1 VVRIGT
7 LVALATL
14 LISCQNESHPA
25 FSPAPSPSPH
35 ISPAAAILQ
44 SSEVPTGL
52 TACVGSNQ
60 PVDVYA
66 SVMNGFDI
74 AVGRRLSGYWED
86 LVAEG
91 AESGSVSVYASDPA
105 SCAAELGA
113 GNASAIA
120 SVVIRFADDGQAD
133 RAWQAGLF
141 GFIPPAPA
149 QLQAGMTRGAAT
161 GLGLSSFTYE
171 RPTVRLA
178 TWRRGFYVALVIATN
193 LDLNTY
199 KAATALINARLN

>member
-1 VVRIGT
+1 ML
-7 LVALATL
+7 LV
-14 LISCQNESHPA
+14 SCQNESHPA

-35 ISPAAAILQ
+35 IAPAAAILQ
-44 SSEVPTGL
+44 PSEVAPGL
-52 TACVGSNQ
+52 TVCVGSNQ

-66 SVMNGFDI
+66 SVMDGFDTAI
-74 AVGRRLSGYWED
+74 GQRLSGYWND

-113 GNASAIA
+113 GTAGAIA
-120 SVVIRFADDGQAD
+120 SVVVRFGDDGEAE

-161 GLGLSSFTYE
+161 GLGLSSFTYA
-171 RPTVRLA
+171 RPSVRLA
-178 TWRRGFYVALVIATN
+178 TWRRSFYVALMIATN
-193 LDLNTY
+193 QDVNTFQ
-199 KAATALINARLN
+199 AATALINARLN